1 MDSKAKICM
10 ISSMHGLFDDRIY
23 WKEAL
28 SLKKYGYDVCHLGI
42 GETDKEFISEHGIRI
57 IRVGK
62 RKYFDNPYID
72 KLYRILTFRKN
83 IYKKILK
90 IALALKAD
98 IYHFHDLQINK
109 IGKEL
114 KNFPNRPSVIYDVHE
129 DYNDMLVHNIKKNNI
144 FKIPVKI
151 YASYIRRWE
160 LSCSKNY
167 DYIITVLPYINDKFI
182 PVLGTDNVEILYNYT
197 NFNPDKDK
205 DLKPEKIYD
214 VLYCGLINEVRG
226 IYQIIESAKI
236 LKSKKH
242 DIKILVIG
250 VIPTTKLRREIQ
262 LKIKEYDLHSN
273 LIIKDSVPH
282 KHIEEYYQKSKIG
295 LGIFMPIKVFYNS
308 IQAKI
313 FEYMAYGLPLVC
325 SNFGYINKF
334 VKESNSG
341 IPVNPESPEEISN
354 AILKLLNDQNLYRK
368 YGLNGYNAVKVK
380 YNWKTEENKL
390 IKIYSKLLS

>member
-1 MDSKAKICM
+1 MNSKAKICM

-42 GETDKEFISEHGIRI
+42 GETDKEFTSEHGIRI
-57 IRVGK
+57 IQVGK

-72 KLYRILTFRKN
+72 KLYRLLTFRKN

-109 IGKEL
+109 IGK
-114 KNFPNRPSVIYDVHE
+114 KIKDFPHMPKVIYDVHE
-129 DYNDMLVHNIKKNNI
+129 DYHDMLVHNIKKNNI

-151 YASYIRRWE
+151 YASYIKRWE

-167 DYIITVLPYINDKFI
+167 DFIITVLKYINDKFI
-182 PVLGTDNVEILYNYT
+182 NVLGTDNVEIIYNYT
-197 NFNPDKDK
+197 NFSSDKDK
-205 DLKPEKIYD
+205 ALKTEKLYD

-236 LKSKKH
+236 LKSKKN

-250 VIPTTKLRREIQ
+250 VIPTMKLRREIQ

-282 KHIEEYYQKSKIG
+282 KNIVEYYQKSKIG

-313 FEYMAYGLPLVC
+313 FEYMAYGLPIVC

-334 VKESNSG
+334 VTESNSG

-368 YGLNGYNAVKVK
+368 YSLNGYNAVKVK
-380 YNWKTEENKL
+380 YNWKAEENKL
-390 IKIYSKLLS
+390 INIYSKLLS